1 MGSCKINKT
10 ITMSIAAGPDINVKA
25 KTTKDIYKSFTIDAV
40 PAIFAGKFSAIPV
53 NEAGL
58 LRK

>member
-1 MGSCKINKT
+1 
-10 ITMSIAAGPDINVKA
+10 MSIAAGPDINVKA

-58 LRK
+58 LIK